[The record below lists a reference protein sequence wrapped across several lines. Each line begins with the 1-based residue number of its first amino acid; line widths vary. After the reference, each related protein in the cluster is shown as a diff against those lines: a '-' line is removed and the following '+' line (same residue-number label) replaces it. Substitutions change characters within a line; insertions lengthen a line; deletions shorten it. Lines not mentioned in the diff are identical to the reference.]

1 MLATILIVIHLMI
14 VLALIV
20 VVLLQRSEGGALGI
34 GGGGG
39 GLMTARGAANAL
51 TRTTAFLAAGFFVTS
66 LALGITA
73 RYGSRPADVLDRI
86 QPNQTAPAGGDSGNL
101 LDQLG
106 GMPAPSDGGVPAG
119 GETTTPAGTPTT
131 ADPAIA
137 PSSATIAPPLGDPP
151 VQTPSPGVPAGGEAP
166 VPTPPASP
174 AAPPASPAA
183 PAGSSAP
190 TPAQ

>member
-1 MLATILIVIHLMI
+1 MGSILDTILIIVHLMI

-51 TRTTAFLAAGFFVTS
+51 TRTTAILAAGFFITS
-66 LALGITA
+66 LALGLSA
-73 RYGSRPADVLDRI
+73 RYGNQPTDILDRI
-86 QPNQTAPAGGDSGNL
+86 PANQSAPSGTGNNNGTL

-106 GMPAPSDGGVPAG
+106 GMPATGSAPTG
-119 GETTTPAGTPTT
+119 TTQTPAGKPVT

-137 PSSATIAPPLGDPP
+137 PSNATTTGPLNA
-151 VQTPSPGVPAGGEAP
+151 PAGDA
-166 VPTPPASP
+166 AP
-174 AAPPASPAA
+174 AAPVTPA
-183 PAGSSAP
+183 PAGQ
-190 TPAQ
+190 TPAP